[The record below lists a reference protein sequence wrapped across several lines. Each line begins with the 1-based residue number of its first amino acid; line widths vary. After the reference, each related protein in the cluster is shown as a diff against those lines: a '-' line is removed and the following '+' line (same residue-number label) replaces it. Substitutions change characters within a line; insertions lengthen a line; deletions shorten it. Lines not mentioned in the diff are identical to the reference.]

1 MTNLHLWLQ
10 GVRYLIQKEFRQVF
24 RDPAML
30 RIIFVAPIVQLLILS
45 YAATTDVRNIRM
57 VILDDDHTARS
68 RDLSRSFFTSETFVE
83 VPPADNSAD
92 LMERLMRGNADIAVW
107 IPRNYADDI
116 AAGRTAVVSITV
128 DGQNSSTAARA
139 GGYAE
144 TVVRTQGAK
153 VLENLSLQRPAFRQ
167 REHTVASI
175 SRFFYNP
182 ELESRYYMVPAILVI
197 LLTLVSGMLTGMAV
211 VREKEIGTLEQLMVT
226 PLTPGQIIAGKVI
239 PFTILALFELGFAGS
254 IVVIWFNVP
263 FIGSVPLLFG
273 CALAYLLVT
282 LGVGLLASEVSSS
295 QQQAMLTVMF
305 YLMFGIMTSGFFYPV
320 ENMPRLIYLMT
331 YANPMR
337 YFIAIMRGIFL
348 KGVTPYDVLP
358 NLLPLIGI
366 GIFVFT
372 LAVLRFRRRME

>member
-68 RDLSRSFFTSETFVE
+68 RELSRSFFTSETFVE
-83 VPPADNSAD
+83 VLPADNSAD

-144 TVVRTQGAK
+144 TVIRMQGAK

-254 IVVIWFNVP
+254 IAVIWFNVP